1 MRQILGKPIL
11 FIIVLLMVFT
21 SSLPAMA
28 NESQIAFPVG
38 KKVYS
43 INGQGKTMDA
53 QAFVSN
59 GRTYIPLRY
68 LGESLGAEVKWVSDG
83 GNHGQIIL
91 VKGSN
96 GVVFRLDRKEYTII
110 RGNNATSA
118 QMDVAPVS
126 RENRLYLPARYVAE
140 VFGYQINFDTASNAV
155 QIYPSTN
162 QTPVTDAPEQKA
174 PEMVKPDPSLVN
186 GLLSTV
192 LLLYS
197 FMFY

>member
-1 MRQILGKPIL
+1 M
-11 FIIVLLMVFT
+11 
-21 SSLPAMA
+21 
-28 NESQIAFPVG
+28 
-38 KKVYS
+38 
-43 INGQGKTMDA
+43 
-53 QAFVSN
+53 
-59 GRTYIPLRY
+59 
-68 LGESLGAEVKWVSDG
+68 KWVSDG

-140 VFGYQINFDTASNAV
+140 VFGYQMNFDTASNAV